1 MIGVRNVFK
10 SFGKEQVLRGIS
22 LDIPAG
28 EVYGLLGPSGSG
40 KTTMVRILAGTLA
53 ADSGAVTLDGVPQ
66 PNRRSLSRIGFMPQ
80 YDALY
85 NDLSGLDNLRFFG
98 RLYRMDRRRLNARID
113 DVLEL
118 TGLGA
123 DRKKRVSLYS
133 GGMKKRLSLATAL
146 LHGPDVLLLDE
157 PTVGIDPVLRR
168 TIWEEFA
175 RLRAEGRT
183 LVVTT
188 HVMEE
193 ADRCD
198 RAGLLYGGHL
208 IASGE
213 VGALKASAPGGTL
226 EDLFFQAAR

>member
-1 MIGVRNVFK
+1 MIGVRDVEK
-10 SFGKEQVLRGIS
+10 AFGKEKVLKGITLS
-22 LDIPAG
+22 IAPG
-28 EVYGLLGPSGSG
+28 EVFGLLGPSGSG
-40 KTTMVRILAGTLA
+40 KTTMIRILAGTLA
-53 ADSGAVTLDGVPQ
+53 ADAGQVTLDGVRMP
-66 PNRRSLSRIGFMPQ
+66 RLESLARIGFMPQ

-85 NDLSGLDNLRFFG
+85 SDLSGLDNLRFFG
-98 RLYRMDRRRLNARID
+98 RLYKMNGSRLRKRID
-113 DVLEL
+113 EVLEL
-118 TGLGA
+118 TDLGA
-123 DRKKRVSLYS
+123 DRKKRVANYS

-168 TIWEEFA
+168 SIWEEFG

-198 RAGLLYGGHL
+198 RAGLLYGGRM
-208 IASGE
+208 IACGE
-213 VGALKASAPGGTL
+213 VPDLKASSPDGTL
-226 EDLFFQAAR
+226 EGLFFQAAR